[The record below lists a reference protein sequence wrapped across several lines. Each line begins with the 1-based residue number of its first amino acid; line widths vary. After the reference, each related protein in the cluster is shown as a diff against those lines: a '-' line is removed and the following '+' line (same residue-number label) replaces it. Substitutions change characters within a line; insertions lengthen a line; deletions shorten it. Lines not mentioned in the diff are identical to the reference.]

1 MKLTRSQLS
10 KFLPDND
17 TIRAFEELASTAE
30 SADKKVGSQILL
42 PAVSS
47 AGPLTDAVS
56 LKLTGNTLY
65 RVEFRAAVT
74 SSGGMR
80 LTLSGPAF
88 SVLSYTS
95 RYPLTSTSETVN
107 HASAYGIPAGLSA
120 SSANGM
126 ATLDGMVN
134 PSADGILTVQFA
146 GVVSIL
152 GGYVRLIR
160 LT

>member
-10 KFLPDND
+10 KFLPDTD
-17 TIRAFEELASTAE
+17 TIRAFEELAFTAE

-42 PAVSS
+42 APVSS

-56 LKLTGNTLY
+56 VQLIANALY
-65 RVEFRAAVT
+65 RIEFRAAVT

-80 LTLSGPAF
+80 LTLSGPAT
-88 SVLSYTS
+88 SILAYTS
-95 RYPLTSTSETVN
+95 RYPLTATSEMVN
-107 HASAYGIPAGLSA
+107 NASAYGIPAGLSA

-126 ATLDGMVN
+126 ATLDGMVR
-134 PSADGILTVQFA
+134 SSVDGILTVQFA
-146 GVVSIL
+146 GVVSVL
-152 GGYVRLIR
+152 GGYIRLIR